1 VVKIP
6 TFAVP
11 GKSRQLTILLTGF
24 GPFPGA
30 PFNPTGKL
38 VQHLARVNRPALAGI
53 RRIAC
58 VFPTSYAVLDR
69 DFPAAVA
76 EHRPDA
82 ILMFGLASR
91 THHLRVERLAKNV
104 LSASLP
110 DATRTHPAG
119 RKLSAGGATALR
131 TTAPCVHLLR
141 AVRGARVPAALSR
154 DAGRYLCNALYWR
167 ALESASQPSG
177 PRIAVFIHVPWV
189 RRHSVPHSRM
199 RRRPMSMD
207 ELRRAGEAI
216 LRAVVA
222 AVRR

>member
-1 VVKIP
+1 
-6 TFAVP
+6 VP
-11 GKSRQLTILLTGF
+11 RKARQLTILLTGF

-38 VQHLARVNRPALAGI
+38 VQHLARVNRPAFAGT
-53 RRIAC
+53 RRIPC
-58 VFPTSYAVLDR
+58 VFPTSYAILHR

-76 EHRPDA
+76 KHRPDA
-82 ILMFGLASR
+82 ILMFGLASHTR
-91 THHLRVERLAKNV
+91 HLRVETLAKNV

-110 DATRTHPAG
+110 DVTRTRPAS

-131 TTAPCVHLLR
+131 TTAPCVHLLQ

-167 ALESASQPSG
+167 ALELASQPSG
-177 PRIAVFIHVPWV
+177 PRVAVFIHVPRV
-189 RRHSVPHSRM
+189 RRHSVPRARM

-207 ELRRAGEAI
+207 ELQRAGEAI
-216 LRAVVA
+216 LRAVA
-222 AVRR
+222 AAARR